1 MLSGMFRVLRS
12 SRVISPYR
20 RLKKGIYME
29 EHGTKN
35 NKYIFYTN
43 GRTHWRCASL
53 FHYPHSVRVYK
64 ENDLYTSAPGRTPLD
79 QYMRG
84 IIGPRQRT
92 MMLNPA
98 SRLPFSDG

>member
-1 MLSGMFRVLRS
+1 
-12 SRVISPYR
+12 
-20 RLKKGIYME
+20 ME

-35 NKYIFYTN
+35 NKSIFYTN
-43 GRTHWRCASL
+43 GRMRWRRTSL
-53 FHYPHSVRVYK
+53 IYYPHFVRAYK
-64 ENDLYTSAPGRTPLD
+64 ENTLYTSAPGRTPLD